1 MRYRFL
7 SEKTGANYPIDD
19 FAPKLTA
26 SNIATGRTGRISH
39 RRVSEDAPVYVSASV
54 AALRAIV
61 ILALALAVGVP
72 GAEAVQDTPAAVPQ
86 RVTEIVFLGTA
97 GGPPLRFDRSEPS
110 TLLIVD
116 GREYL
121 IDCGIGT
128 MRRML
133 EAGIKSEQVGTIF
146 LTHLHADHDLGL
158 ADVMANDFVHTDLFG
173 AAASFNIYGPPQTR
187 ELVDAAFHFITIG
200 FRPFEAE
207 NPSARRV
214 ADGQFASPFVAHEFD
229 RDGVIFRDDKIRVI
243 AAENSHYALMPL
255 PQRGALKSYSYRIET
270 PHGVIVFTGDTGP
283 SDAVARLAKGA
294 DVLVA
299 EASSRDAGDRDRFI
313 HSMAARNHW
322 PPKRVQA
329 FRAHFTA
336 EHLDTDDIGEL
347 ATKAG
352 VKAVMLYHYDPLDK
366 ADQTAYASGVKKKF
380 AGAVFAPD
388 DLDRYCMTTG
398 TVGPCRYRP
407 EQLSH

>member
-1 MRYRFL
+1 MC
-7 SEKTGANYPIDD
+7 
-19 FAPKLTA
+19 
-26 SNIATGRTGRISH
+26 
-39 RRVSEDAPVYVSASV
+39 VSALV

-61 ILALALAVGVP
+61 VLALALAVGVP
-72 GAEAVQDTPAAVPQ
+72 GAEAAQDTPAAVPK

-97 GGPPLRFDRSEPS
+97 GGPPLRLDRSEPS

-128 MRRML
+128 MRRMI
-133 EAGIKSEQVGTIF
+133 EAGIKSEQIKTIF
-146 LTHLHADHDLGL
+146 FTHLHADHDLGL
-158 ADVMANDFVHTDLFG
+158 ADVMANDFVHADLFG

-207 NPSARRV
+207 NPSAYRLGN
-214 ADGQFASPFVAHEFD
+214 GQFASPFVAHEFD
-229 RDGVIFRDDKIRVI
+229 RDGVIFRDDKISVT
-243 AAENSHYALMPL
+243 AAENSHYALMPTQ
-255 PQRGALKSYSYRIET
+255 QREVLKSYSYRIET

-299 EASSRDAGDRDRFI
+299 EASSRDREDRDRFI
-313 HSMAARNHW
+313 RSMAARNHW
-322 PPKRVQA
+322 LPKRAQA
-329 FRAHFTA
+329 FRAHFIS
-336 EHLDTDDIGEL
+336 EHLDTDNIGEL

-352 VKAVMLYHYDPLDK
+352 VKAVVLYHYDPLDK
-366 ADQTAYASGVKKKF
+366 ADQSAYASGVKKKF

-388 DLDRYCMTTG
+388 DLDRYCMITG
-398 TVGPCRYRP
+398 IVGPC
-407 EQLSH
+407 Q